1 MSRKDKV
8 AIIILLFILF
18 VIDVIIV
25 VRFFTKDRVN
35 KSTLAKVEICN
46 NYEEDAFLDETTSED
61 VEKEVKEPE
70 FENIDDINIESN
82 AKITSELKKENISQ
96 VNSNQSSS
104 ISSRAQSSRDLDTI
118 GDRMSTDSETEVL
131 SNYKGY
137 DTVGKIEIP
146 KTSVNMPI
154 LSKQTV
160 GGMEIASCL
169 LYSSGKLNEYGN
181 TLIVGHNYRNGKLFS
196 NNDKLQIGDK
206 IFITTLDGK
215 KLEYIIYSKFIT
227 TPEDASFLT
236 RDTNGKPEITLSS
249 CSDDNVM
256 RIVILAKI
264 I

>member
-1 MSRKDKV
+1 MSRKDKI

-18 VIDVIIV
+18 MIDVIIV
-25 VRFFTKDRVN
+25 VRFFTKDRIN

-46 NYEEDAFLDETTSED
+46 NYEKDTFLDETISED
-61 VEKEVKEPE
+61 VEEEIKESK
-70 FENIDDINIESN
+70 FENVDDINIESN
-82 AKITSELKKENISQ
+82 AKMTSELNKENISR
-96 VNSNQSSS
+96 VNINQSSS
-104 ISSRAQSSRDLDTI
+104 ISSRTQLSRSSDIIEDKI
-118 GDRMSTDSETEVL
+118 NTDIETENL

-215 KLEYIIYSKFIT
+215 KLEYIIYNKFVT

-249 CSDDNVM
+249 CSNDNIM
-256 RIVILAKI
+256 RIVILAKTI
-264 I
+264 